1 MSFQL
6 KEGMTLGVASAA
18 TQIEGGDTGH
28 NWNDWYRRGKIKDG
42 SDPARADDHY
52 RRWKEDADLM
62 AVMGI
67 RAYRLGV
74 EWSRLEPEEGV
85 FDREAVLHYRRE
97 LRYLKKLGI
106 EPLLTIHHFTN
117 PMWFEKKGAFSR
129 MENSRYYLRLVRLC
143 VRYFGDLVS
152 EYITI
157 NEPDV
162 YAVNSWFFGDWP
174 PGEKSLVKTMDVM
187 SVMAYCHIKAY
198 ETIHRMRAA
207 MGYEDTK
214 VSFANHLRVFEP
226 KNPKNPAHRFSAW
239 GADWLF
245 QGAMTVA
252 MCCGRFLPP
261 MRNLGH
267 VPEGEYCDF
276 QALNYYAR
284 STVSGLRDGVMEHAP
299 VNDLG
304 WEIYPE
310 GIVQCA
316 RRLYEIL
323 PRPIY
328 ITENGTCDNRDVFRC
343 RYLYDHL
350 KALCDSDLPVERY
363 YHWCFCDNLEWLE
376 GQSARF
382 GLVHVD
388 YETQKRT
395 VKKSGQ
401 FYCAMI
407 AEGGVDDSLYEEYV
421 AGETYRIG
429 KEPER
434 SGFLAREPREPEKA
448 AEG

>member
-1 MSFQL
+1 MGFQL
-6 KEGMTLGVASAA
+6 KEGMLLGAASAA

-28 NWNDWYRRGKIKDG
+28 NWNDWYQKGKIKDG

-67 RAYRLGV
+67 KIYRLGV

-85 FDREAVLHYRRE
+85 FDKEAVRHYRRE
-97 LRYLKKLGI
+97 LKYLKSLGI

-143 VRYFGDLVS
+143 VRCFGDLVS

-157 NEPDV
+157 NEPNV

-174 PGEKSLVKTMDVM
+174 PGKKSLTDTLNVM

-198 ETIHRMRAA
+198 ETIHRMRAR
-207 MGYEDTK
+207 MGYSDTR

-226 KNPKNPAHRFSAW
+226 KNPYNPVHTFSAW
-239 GADWLF
+239 AVDWLF
-245 QGAMTVA
+245 QKAMTIA
-252 MCCGRFLPP
+252 MCKGRFLPP
-261 MRNLGH
+261 MRNLGR
-267 VPEGEYCDF
+267 VSKGEYCDF

-284 STVSGLRDGVMEHAP
+284 STVSGLKDGVMEHAP

-304 WEIYPE
+304 WEIYPQ
-310 GIVQCA
+310 GIVDCA
-316 RRLYEIL
+316 AWLYRVL

-328 ITENGTCDNRDVFRC
+328 ITENGTCDNQDTFRC

-363 YHWCFCDNLEWLE
+363 YHWCFCDNFEWLE

-421 AGETYRIG
+421 AGQTYRIG

-434 SGFLAREPREPEKA
+434 EGFLARNPKAQEK
-448 AEG
+448 